1 MQPFVEEP
9 KIKLTQLD
17 NLKTGFVLLE
27 NATLSRNRERTWL
40 DILTGIIE
48 KSWDKKIRWLSFMFV
63 WLVLISNTNLSSF
76 PFYL

>member
-48 KSWDKKIRWLSFMFV
+48 KSWDKKIRWFSFMFV

>member
-17 NLKTGFVLLE
+17 NLKMGFVLLE
-27 NATLSRNRERTWL
+27 NATLLRNRERTWL

-48 KSWDKKIRWLSFMFV
+48 KSWDKKIRWFSFMFV
-63 WLVLISNTNLSSF
+63 CLVLISNTNLSSF